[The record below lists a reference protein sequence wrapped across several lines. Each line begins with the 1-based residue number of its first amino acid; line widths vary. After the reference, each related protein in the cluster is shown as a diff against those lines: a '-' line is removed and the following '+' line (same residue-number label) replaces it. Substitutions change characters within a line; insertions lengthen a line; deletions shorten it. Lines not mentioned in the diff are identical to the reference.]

1 MNQIRKEEYAMEKYV
16 KPIMTVEEMEDVVYT
31 DTATGT
37 TMTTIVSG
45 DTTQKTPY
53 PAGQG

>member
-1 MNQIRKEEYAMEKYV
+1 MEKYV
-16 KPIMTVEEMEDVVYT
+16 KPIMTVEEVEDVVYT

-45 DTTQKTPY
+45 DQKTPY

>member
-16 KPIMTVEEMEDVVYT
+16 KPIMTVEEVEDVVYT